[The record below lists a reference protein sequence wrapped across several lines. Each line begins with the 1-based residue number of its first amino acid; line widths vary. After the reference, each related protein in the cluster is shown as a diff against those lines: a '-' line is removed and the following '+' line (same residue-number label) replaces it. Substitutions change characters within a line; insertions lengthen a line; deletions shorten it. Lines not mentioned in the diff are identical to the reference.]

1 MKGFV
6 SGFIIGAFA
15 GAVLAY
21 ALMQEDARDLIVGK
35 AKEAG
40 NFAKDATG
48 DLRDIYN
55 RGKNVMD
62 SFSEEQSWTSK

>member
-1 MKGFV
+1 MKGFA
-6 SGFIIGAFA
+6 SGFIIGGIA

-21 ALMQEDARDLIVGK
+21 TLMQEDARDLIVGK

>member
-1 MKGFV
+1 MRGFA
-6 SGFIIGAFA
+6 SGFIIGGIA

-48 DLRDIYN
+48 DLRDIYS